1 MRLKVFARQLALFA
15 LGMSLPAIVLCQS
28 ESFFEKFQEANRLDE
43 EAELN
48 QAFEIWTSLASQEP
62 NNANVNYKAG
72 RAYLNTGS
80 MKGAALPFLERAVK
94 GKIDKNYDPFSPFE
108 KNVPVEV
115 YYYYAKALHLNYK
128 LDKAEEY
135 YEKFM
140 MTSPGKHFL
149 YPRATRGTEEIANA
163 RQLMKSPVEFEIEN
177 LGPTINTQY
186 PDYAPV
192 ISVDE
197 NALFFTSAR
206 LRKDRSNE
214 DITDRATGYYLDDIY
229 VSYKDRDGNWQEP
242 ELLSISD
249 LNPNATVNVSV
260 DGQTL
265 YLYQDN
271 EKDGN
276 LYKSVLVG
284 ETWSEPEP
292 MPDEIN
298 SKAWETHLAV
308 TADEKTIYFVSNRKG
323 TLGGRDIFRIK
334 KLPDGSWS
342 KAQNL
347 GDNINTPYGEDAV
360 FISPDNRTLYFS
372 SEGHNSMG
380 GFDIFY
386 SRLDEDGNWGKA
398 QNIGY
403 PINTVDDDVFFV
415 TSADGKRAYYSS
427 DKKEGFGEKDIYM
440 ISLPDPVAV
449 QLAVLQGRIVAPE
462 GGELPEDI
470 AIYITSPDNNREPQV
485 FTPRQRDGGFV
496 AILPPCQSYEIDYTI
511 AGKSIAVD
519 TFKIECNA
527 AYQEL
532 TKQLILSGDDAD
544 PVIASSLTGDR
555 QPASFQKFFGYN
567 QKMVSEEEEMYA
579 DFMTALEKI
588 IDFYGAAK
596 ISIVGSASKVPTKT
610 YKNNEELANLRAE
623 NAKQQLLEKAKKA
636 GIPVDKLNF
645 VQVEG
650 KVQGPAYSGDANEG
664 IDKYKKFQY
673 IQISAK

>member
-1 MRLKVFARQLALFA
+1 MRIIVFGKRLWLFATVLFFPVFAF
-15 LGMSLPAIVLCQS
+15 CQS

-48 QAFEIWTSLASQEP
+48 QAFHIWTSLASQAPE
-62 NNANVNYKAG
+62 NANVNYKAG
-72 RAYLNTGS
+72 IAYLNTGS
-80 MKGAALPFLERAVK
+80 NKGAALPFLERAAK
-94 GKIDKNYDPFSPFE
+94 GKIDNNYDPFSPFE

-140 MTSPGKHFL
+140 MQSPGKHFL
-149 YPRATRGTEEIANA
+149 YPKATRGTEEIAHA
-163 RQLMKSPVEFEIEN
+163 RSLMKNPVEFEIEN
-177 LGPTINTQY
+177 LGPVINTQY

-206 LRKDRSNE
+206 LRKDESNE

-229 VSYKDRDGNWQEP
+229 VSYKDREGNWQEP

-249 LNPNATVNVSV
+249 LNPNATINVSI
-260 DGQTL
+260 DGQKL
-265 YLYQDN
+265 YIYRDD

-276 LYKSVLVG
+276 LFKSVLVG

-298 SKAWETHLAV
+298 SKAWETHLA
-308 TADEKTIYFVSNRKG
+308 TTSDENTIYFVSNRKG
-323 TLGGRDIFRIK
+323 TLGGRDIFRVK

-347 GDNINTPYGEDAV
+347 GENINTPYGEDAV

-386 SRLDEDGNWGKA
+386 STLDEEGNWSKA

-427 DKKEGFGEKDIYM
+427 DKKEGYGEKDIYM

-449 QLAVLQGRIVAPE
+449 QLAVLQGRIIAPE
-462 GGELPEDI
+462 GRDLPEDI
-470 AIYITSPDNNREPQV
+470 VIYITSPDNNESQIFSPRE
-485 FTPRQRDGGFV
+485 RDGGFV
-496 AILPPCQSYEIDYTI
+496 AILPPCESYEIDYTI
-511 AGKSIAVD
+511 DGKSIAVD
-519 TFKIECNA
+519 TFKIDCKA
-527 AYQEL
+527 SYQEL

-544 PVIASSLTGDR
+544 PVLASSLTGDN
-555 QPASFQKFFGYN
+555 QPANFQKFFGYN
-567 QKMVSEEEEMYA
+567 QRMVSEEEEMY
-579 DFMTALEKI
+579 DNFLDALKNI
-588 IDFYGAAK
+588 IDFYGTAK

-610 YKNNEELANLRAE
+610 YSSNQELADLRAE
-623 NAKQQLLEKAKKA
+623 NAREQLIEKVKKA
-636 GIPVDKLNF
+636 GIDIAKLNF
-645 VQVEG
+645 VSVEG
-650 KVQGPAYSGDANEG
+650 KVQGPEYGGDANEG
-664 IDKYKKFQY
+664 IDKYKKYQY
-673 IQISAK
+673 IQITVK